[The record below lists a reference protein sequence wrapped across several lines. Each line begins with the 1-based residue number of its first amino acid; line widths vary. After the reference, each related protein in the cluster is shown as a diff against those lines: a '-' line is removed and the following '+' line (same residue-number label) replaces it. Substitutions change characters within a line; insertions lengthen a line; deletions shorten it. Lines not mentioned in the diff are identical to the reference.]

1 MRQEVLI
8 ITCDVCGDR
17 IEGTEIPYAY
27 IGTQQLDP
35 AEPDIDDGQTFDLC
49 PHCRARLFSFI
60 YAEQVTHGLRES
72 AAGGVF
78 EVVGPEI
85 EPETKEPEEPKQ
97 TRSKIDKGKVYALWD
112 AKWPADKI
120 ADEMGC
126 SGATIYKILKERDK

>member
-49 PHCRARLFSFI
+49 PSCRAKIYSFI
-60 YAEQVTHGLRES
+60 YAEQIRNGEREEDPS
-72 AAGGVF
+72 
-78 EVVGPEI
+78 E
-85 EPETKEPEEPKQ
+85 EPEEPEVETPEPEESKQ

-112 AKWPADKI
+112 AKWPAAKI

-126 SGATIYKILKERDK
+126 SGATIYKILKERNA

>member
-1 MRQEVLI
+1 MSRTSTTDRRSTSARPAVRRSTALS
-8 ITCDVCGDR
+8 TRSRSRTGCG
-17 IEGTEIPYAY
+17 T
-27 IGTQQLDP
+27 
-35 AEPDIDDGQTFDLC
+35 
-49 PHCRARLFSFI
+49 
-60 YAEQVTHGLRES
+60 

-85 EPETKEPEEPKQ
+85 EPETEEPEEPEPEEPKQ

-112 AKWPADKI
+112 AKWPAAKI

>member
-49 PHCRARLFSFI
+49 PSCRAKIYSFI
-60 YAEQVTHGLRES
+60 YAEQIRNGEREEEP
-72 AAGGVF
+72 A
-78 EVVGPEI
+78 
-85 EPETKEPEEPKQ
+85 EPEEWDPLAEEEEPAEEPEPKQ

-112 AKWPADKI
+112 AKWPAAKI

-126 SGATIYKILKERDK
+126 SGATIYKILKERNA